1 MLRKIKIITMR
12 ENFMYSK
19 NSRFFSNCEY
29 FFELKDKGE
38 NIIARKIVSYFS
50 LELMSI

>member
-19 NSRFFSNCEY
+19 NSRFSSNCEY
-29 FFELKDKGE
+29 FLELKDKGE
-38 NIIARKIVSYFS
+38 NIIARKIMSYFS
-50 LELMSI
+50 LELIPL